1 MARLILK
8 SPYLKCGGRNSV
20 SGYLQYI
27 GTRERVEILPDDRP
41 PTRKQEQLVSKLT
54 KDFPEAKELGEY
66 LDYEAKPT
74 KANASAFITRALE
87 ENWPAVQQSEGYM
100 KYIATRPRA
109 ERLGDHGLFGDED
122 TVDLEQAMRELD
134 QYNGNV
140 WTHILS
146 LKREDTA
153 RLGYDNAKVWRN
165 LLRANRNDIAAA
177 MNIPPNH
184 FRWYAAYHDEG
195 DHPHVHMMAWSTQ
208 PGEAYLT
215 RDGIRKIKSQLS
227 SQIFRQELLHTYE
240 QKSQSRDELVREA
253 RRTIRKLTQEMAR
266 SICTEPAIEQKIAQ
280 LAEQLE
286 TVKGKKSYGYLPK
299 SVKKTVDE
307 VVDKLEDL
315 PVVRA
320 CYARWCAL
328 QSEVESYYHDKTRE
342 RKKLSQEKEFRQ
354 IKNAV
359 IQEAERIRLGEVTFE
374 DADLSD
380 HDEPEQVRG
389 ESYAC
394 RELRQIVRDD
404 TLSLTDR
411 DRAAE
416 EMERLAEQGDPHAQY
431 LLGQLYRDGPLLIPD
446 SRKAK
451 QFYTHLKQN
460 GRLLRRELY
469 GEGLSDQTVRG
480 IHTTLHAAL
489 DKAVEEKLIFRNPAD
504 SCKLPPVK
512 GREMKILSPEEIQR
526 LLIQAREDGC
536 YELLLLELAT
546 GLRRGEILAL
556 QWRDL
561 NLRTG
566 ALRVERQVHRVKGE
580 LAVSPPKTKAGNRT
594 VLLPA
599 PVLNVLKTYKQAVH
613 SRWMFPSPVKED
625 SPMDPAAVR
634 KRLQTVLERAECKR
648 LRFHDLRHTFATAS
662 LEHGMDIKTLS
673 TIIGHVSSTTTL
685 NTYTHVT
692 DAMRQNA
699 ADKIDQGIGRAEP
712 KPRQEAAPQKPA
724 PSTFQA
730 HKGQRRKP
738 GTGCVSQINDHLWEG
753 RYSPIFN
760 GQRMARNVYAKTEAE
775 CEKKLA
781 ELIWEMK
788 AEIAAGKEQAKQQ
801 KPAS

>member
-1 MARLILK
+1 MRYSKYSGRGNFFSLPNEVFLLGLSAGELAVYSFLKRCENRKTHQCWPSIRTIGEAVRMSENTVRKYIRQLEERGLITTEPTEVITKTGEKRNGNLHPHHRGYAEAGGGNRGRLPDRLLRRGDGPVAKRRKHGDGSVRLRKDGRWEGRVVIGYDEKGLPKTKNVLAKTKTECVAKLK
-8 SPYLKCGGRNSV
+8 AL
-20 SGYLQYI
+20 
-27 GTRERVEILPDDRP
+27 RERLETPAPEVPKAGLSLGAWLDHWYQDYKKASLRP
-41 PTRKQEQLVSKLT
+41 NTQMSYERRIYQHIIPALGGIQLDKLT
-54 KDFPEAKELGEY
+54 
-66 LDYEAKPT
+66 T
-74 KANASAFITRALE
+74 
-87 ENWPAVQQSEGYM
+87 
-100 KYIATRPRA
+100 
-109 ERLGDHGLFGDED
+109 GD
-122 TVDLEQAMRELD
+122 
-134 QYNGNV
+134 
-140 WTHILS
+140 
-146 LKREDTA
+146 
-153 RLGYDNAKVWRN
+153 
-165 LLRANRNDIAAA
+165 
-177 MNIPPNH
+177 
-184 FRWYAAYHDEG
+184 
-195 DHPHVHMMAWSTQ
+195 
-208 PGEAYLT
+208 
-215 RDGIRKIKSQLS
+215 
-227 SQIFRQELLHTYE
+227 
-240 QKSQSRDELVREA
+240 
-253 RRTIRKLTQEMAR
+253 
-266 SICTEPAIEQKIAQ
+266 
-280 LAEQLE
+280 
-286 TVKGKKSYGYLPK
+286 
-299 SVKKTVDE
+299 
-307 VVDKLEDL
+307 
-315 PVVRA
+315 
-320 CYARWCAL
+320 
-328 QSEVESYYHDKTRE
+328 
-342 RKKLSQEKEFRQ
+342 
-354 IKNAV
+354 
-359 IQEAERIRLGEVTFE
+359 IQ
-374 DADLSD
+374 
-380 HDEPEQVRG
+380 
-389 ESYAC
+389 
-394 RELRQIVRDD
+394 
-404 TLSLTDR
+404 
-411 DRAAE
+411 
-416 EMERLAEQGDPHAQY
+416 
-431 LLGQLYRDGPLLIPD
+431 
-446 SRKAK
+446 
-451 QFYTHLKQN
+451 QFYTHLRQN
-460 GRLLRRELY
+460 GRLLRTELY
-469 GEGLSDQTVRG
+469 GEGLSDQTIRG

-512 GREMKILSPEEIQR
+512 GREMKVLTPEEIQR

-546 GLRRGEILAL
+546 GLRRGKILAL